1 MPATH
6 MMGIRAGIPV
16 LSFPLLAGHPVDA
29 VVTTRAGGVSEGPYA
44 TLNLGL
50 HVDDEADRVVE
61 NRARAAAT
69 IGSALGDL
77 VFANQVHGRMVAL
90 VSGADRGR
98 GTLSTVDAVDGVDA
112 LVTREAG
119 VGLAVL
125 VADCAPILLYDRR
138 THAVAVVH
146 AGWRGAVAG
155 VAAAAVDALAAGGA
169 RREDLLAAVGPAV
182 PADRY
187 QVGEEV
193 AEAASAA
200 FGSNAG
206 EVLWPDGTGRWR
218 FDVWAANERVLAG
231 AGVPA
236 ANLVTARVGTGGA
249 GPFFSDRAARPCGR
263 FALLAVLR

>member
-1 MPATH
+1 

-77 VFANQVHGRMVAL
+77 VFANQGHGRMVAL